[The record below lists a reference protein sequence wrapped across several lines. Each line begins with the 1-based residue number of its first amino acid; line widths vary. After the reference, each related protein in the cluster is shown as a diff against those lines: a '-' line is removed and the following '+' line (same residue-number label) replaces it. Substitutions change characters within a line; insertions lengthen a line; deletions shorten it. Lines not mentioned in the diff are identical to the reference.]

1 VKKRILL
8 SSVAGLLGFGLLF
21 LACRVDRGLSPDLG
35 VIKGKIIFV
44 HRTSA
49 ILQKTDEIRVAVA
62 KSFPPSEFTEL
73 ITSPPLNKWAGDTVS
88 YELYVP
94 FGTYN
99 ILGVVWKGKGKAWNL
114 SDVMGYYHRS
124 EDFLPSPITV
134 THSHMVVDSIDVY
147 ADFDYVVREASI
159 CGTIT
164 YTGPWPSNTEI
175 MGIGAF
181 RTPPDPNNIFSL
193 LNVSSAK
200 IGIPIFVSHYHYC
213 LPVSAGTYRYIGLFW
228 KAKGTPFTDIHYL
241 GYYADPDSLG
251 APGAVTVQ
259 KGETK
264 DHVDIFVDF
273 NTFQP

>member
-1 VKKRILL
+1 MKRRAVL
-8 SSVAGLLGFGLLF
+8 SSILGTIGIALLF
-21 LACRVDRGLSPDLG
+21 FACRVDRGLSPDLG
-35 VIKGKIIFV
+35 VIKGKIIFE
-44 HRTSA
+44 HRTA
-49 ILQKTDEIRVAVA
+49 EILKKTDEIRVAVA

-73 ITSPPLNKWAGDTVS
+73 ITSPPINKWAGDTVS

-114 SDVMGYYHRS
+114 SDVMGYYHS
-124 EDFLPSPITV
+124 AEDFLPSPITV
-134 THSHMVVDSIDVY
+134 TRAHMVVDSIDVY

-164 YTGPWPSNTEI
+164 YSGSWPANTEI

-181 RTPPDPNNIFSL
+181 KIPPDPNNIFSL

-200 IGIPIFVSHYHYC
+200 IGIPIFVKSYHYC
-213 LPVSAGTYRYIGLFW
+213 LPVSAGTYRYVGLFW

-241 GYYADPDSLG
+241 GYYADPDS
-251 APGAVTVQ
+251 ANVPGTVTVK

-264 DHVDIFVDF
+264 DGVDIFVDF
-273 NTFQP
+273 STFQP